1 METYHYQIIVLGYR
15 TPWAFIPAYS
25 RRFKSRKK
33 AEAPALRA
41 ACFYKA
47 EVRQPRANS
56 PAPALPT
63 ISAIPIFK
71 LKKQV
76 YETQLSRKKATAH

>member
-33 AEAPALRA
+33 AEALALRA

-47 EVRQPRANS
+47 EVRLTTGKQPSTGTSHYFRHPN
-56 PAPALPT
+56 
-63 ISAIPIFK
+63 F
-71 LKKQV
+71 
-76 YETQLSRKKATAH
+76 